1 MARHDR
7 RGLLFV
13 TPWLRNGGIERVLQV
28 TVPWLARR
36 GYRCEVAS
44 WNVSSHLSGRP
55 NPVLGTLQAAAVPVR
70 VLRAYGRFKL
80 FQRAVQVAG
89 LALRSRADLIVSY
102 ELEGNLVALLARR
115 LLLGRVHVM
124 IQTHN
129 ASSIHAKVG
138 TSSAWLR
145 LARRLYPSAT
155 MVVPSDSMAAD
166 SARFFGLDGSRVVT
180 VHNPLAVASIRERS
194 KESCEPPVEVSRPF
208 LVGCG
213 RLVPMKGFY
222 DLLDAFAEVRRERPL
237 GLVILGEGPERVNL
251 RDRIRVLQIGDD
263 VLMPGFAVNPW
274 SYFARA
280 SAFVLSSRYGEAFP
294 MVLVEAMACGI
305 PVIASRCEWGPEEI
319 LENGED
325 GLLFDPGDVGTLA
338 QHIRTVLDSPSV
350 GSRLLQAASRR
361 AEEFAEE
368 IVMPKME
375 RQIQALLD

>member
-13 TPWLRNGGIERVLQV
+13 TPWLRDGGIERVIQV

-44 WNVSSHLSGRP
+44 WNVSGHLSGRP
-55 NPVLGTLQAAAVPVR
+55 NPVLATLQAAAVPVR

-80 FQRAVQVAG
+80 FQRAVRVAG

-115 LLLGRVHVM
+115 LLLGRMHVM
-124 IQTHN
+124 TQTHN
-129 ASSIHAKVG
+129 ASSIHAEVG
-138 TSSAWLR
+138 TSRAWLR
-145 LARRLYPSAT
+145 LARRLYPDAM

-166 SARFFGLDGSRVVT
+166 SARFFGLDGTRVVT

-194 KESCEPPVEVSRPF
+194 KESCDPPVEASRPF

-222 DLLDAFAEVRRERPL
+222 DLLDAFAEVRRARPL
-237 GLVILGEGPERVNL
+237 GLVILGEGPERANL
-251 RDRIRVLQIGDD
+251 RDRIRTLQIEDD
-263 VLMPGFAVNPW
+263 VLMPGFTVNPW

-280 SAFVLSSRYGEAFP
+280 SAFVLSSRYGEAFS

-325 GLLFDPGDVGTLA
+325 GLLFDPGDIATLA
-338 QHIRTVLDSPSV
+338 QHIRTALDSPSV
-350 GSRLLQAASRR
+350 VSRLLQAASRR
-361 AEEFAEE
+361 AEEFAED

-375 RQIQALLD
+375 RQIEALLD

>member
-129 ASSIHAKVG
+129 ASSI
-138 TSSAWLR
+138 
-145 LARRLYPSAT
+145 
-155 MVVPSDSMAAD
+155 
-166 SARFFGLDGSRVVT
+166 
-180 VHNPLAVASIRERS
+180 
-194 KESCEPPVEVSRPF
+194 
-208 LVGCG
+208 
-213 RLVPMKGFY
+213 LVPMKGFY
-222 DLLDAFAEVRRERPL
+222 DLLAAFAEVRRERPL

-368 IVMPKME
+368 IVMPEME
-375 RQIQALLD
+375 RRIEALLD

>member
-7 RGLLFV
+7 RNLLFV
-13 TPWLRNGGIERVLQV
+13 TPWLRDGGIERVIQA

-44 WNVSSHLSGRP
+44 WNVSGHLSGRP
-55 NPVLGTLQAAAVPVR
+55 NPVLATLQAAAVPVR

-115 LLLGRVHVM
+115 LLLDRVRVM
-124 IQTHN
+124 TQTQN
-129 ASSIHAKVG
+129 ASNIHAEVG
-138 TSSAWLR
+138 TSRAWLR
-145 LARRLYPSAT
+145 LARRLYPNAT

-166 SARFFGLDGSRVVT
+166 SARFFGLDATRVVT

-222 DLLDAFAEVRRERPL
+222 DLLAAFAEVRRERPL
-237 GLVILGEGPERVNL
+237 GLVILGEGPERANL
-251 RDRIRVLQIGDD
+251 RDRIQALQIGDD

-280 SAFVLSSRYGEAFP
+280 SAFVLSSRYGEASP

-325 GLLFDPGDVGTLA
+325 GLLFDPGDVDTLA
-338 QHIRTVLDSPSV
+338 QHIRTVLESPSV
-350 GSRLLQAASRR
+350 GSRLVQAATRR